1 MGRRSVVAGDEFLPG
16 MTLDDLRRLIREE
29 KDPRN
34 VVRYMVMYNYKAGR
48 TIKETADVTGQNPET
63 VRRWIVTARKKGPEG
78 IPRRIAKGGERL
90 LTRRQRAALVK
101 DVHKGPRA
109 LGYATDVWT
118 YKDLWLHAK
127 KRFNV
132 KISYPGAVRNFHEMG
147 IVLKTPRP
155 KHPKAASEEER
166 ADFQRETRAVIL
178 KYARQG
184 FVIISGDEAHIQAY
198 GNTCKTLG
206 LRGIEAIAD
215 SAVERARLTVI
226 GGVGEGFFYLK
237 MAKAGNGAEFIAFC
251 ERLLALFGKVLIIL
265 DYASYHMSHE
275 VKAYAKENAHRLKL
289 HFTLKYTPNDN
300 IAEAQWPS
308 VKAAIAN
315 KQIQSRDHIVAT
327 IGKAFESGEITPVT
341 PYSYT
346 RVTTRRVGKKE
357 AGEIKAKIGKDE
369 YFCYEEM
376 QFNERVRIPTAED
389 LREKRDA
396 VLPAEKRAELP
407 HQLASSD
414 LPDKFLANLP
424 PILLAK

>member
-16 MTLDDLRRLIREE
+16 MTLDDLRRLIRDE

-34 VVRYMVMYNYKAGR
+34 VVRYMVMSNYKAGR
-48 TIKETADVTGQNPET
+48 TIKETADVAGQNPAT

-315 KQIQSRDHIVAT
+315 KQIQSRNHIVAT

-369 YFCYEEM
+369 YFCYEET